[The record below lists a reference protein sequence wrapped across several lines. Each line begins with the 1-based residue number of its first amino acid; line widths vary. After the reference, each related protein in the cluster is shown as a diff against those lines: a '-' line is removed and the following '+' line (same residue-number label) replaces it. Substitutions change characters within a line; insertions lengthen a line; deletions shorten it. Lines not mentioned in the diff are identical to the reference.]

1 MAWTKEILFVKETSS
16 FVPLCLK
23 NLPDK
28 VMFYTQMKLKKIR
41 LALRK
46 KECFR
51 KTTNLK
57 VFCHCY
63 VWWTFVG
70 PT

>member
-1 MAWTKEILFVKETSS
+1 
-16 FVPLCLK
+16 
-23 NLPDK
+23 
-28 VMFYTQMKLKKIR
+28 MKLKKIR

-57 VFCHCY
+57 VFCPCY

>member
-28 VMFYTQMKLKKIR
+28 VIYIILYLNEAKKDQTSTE
-41 LALRK
+41 K
-46 KECFR
+46 KR
-51 KTTNLK
+51 
-57 VFCHCY
+57 VF
-63 VWWTFVG
+63 
-70 PT
+70 P